1 MQLEFS
7 QIARKKMKVL
17 REYLSEEFGEKK
29 SKEIMQDIKSSLEN
43 LKEFP
48 ESGLEISK
56 QYNIDTDYHLL
67 FRQHNYF
74 IYRIEEE
81 KIIVIQI
88 FNEREDFMQKLFGLS
103 GRTQESID
111 FWGE

>member
-56 QYNIDTDYHLL
+56 Q
-67 FRQHNYF
+67 
-74 IYRIEEE
+74 
-81 KIIVIQI
+81 
-88 FNEREDFMQKLFGLS
+88 
-103 GRTQESID
+103 
-111 FWGE
+111 